1 MNPTARLW
9 SAVATLLLLAA
20 ILQVSGLTPLLRYSR
35 DAIAAG
41 ELWRLATGHLLH
53 LGPAHF
59 ALNAVGT
66 MLAAALVGPQLRPF
80 AWVWVWLA
88 CALSV
93 SGGLWWLQPE
103 VGWYVGMSGVLHGLI
118 VAGAVTG
125 LGDYRERLF
134 AAVVLVAI
142 AAKLGW
148 EQWSGA
154 IPGTTALAGGSVI
167 TEAHLYGAVG
177 GLLAGG
183 AILAIRSYRVAR
195 SRHGTSDDSGGL

>member
-1 MNPTARLW
+1 MSPAARLW
-9 SAVATLLLLAA
+9 SAVTALLLLSA

-41 ELWRLATGHLLH
+41 EIWRLITGHLLH
-53 LGPAHF
+53 LGAPHF
-59 ALNAVGT
+59 VLNAMGT
-66 MLAAALVGPQLRPF
+66 VLAAALVGAQLRPL
-80 AWVWVWLA
+80 AWAQVWLA

-93 SGGLWWLQPE
+93 SVGLWFLQPG
-103 VGWYVGMSGVLHGLI
+103 VGWYVGLSGVLHGLI

-134 AAVVLVAI
+134 AAAVLAAI

-154 IPGTTALAGGSVI
+154 MPGTAALAGGSVI

-177 GLLAGG
+177 GLLAG
-183 AILAIRSYRVAR
+183 LVVLV
-195 SRHGTSDDSGGL
+195 SRGLHGTRDRDQDGRNLK

>member
-1 MNPTARLW
+1 MSPTARLW
-9 SAVATLLLLAA
+9 SAVTALLLLAA
-20 ILQVSGLTPLLRYSR
+20 MLQVSGLTPLLRYSR

-41 ELWRLATGHLLH
+41 EIWRLITGHLLH
-53 LGPAHF
+53 LGAAHF

-66 MLAAALVGPQLRPF
+66 VLAAALVGAQLRPF
-80 AWVWVWLA
+80 AWGWVWLT

-93 SGGLWWLQPE
+93 SAGLWFLQPGI
-103 VGWYVGMSGVLHGLI
+103 GWYVGLSGVLHGLI

-134 AAVVLVAI
+134 AATVLAAI
-142 AAKLGW
+142 VAKLGW

-154 IPGTTALAGGSVI
+154 MPGTAALAGGSVV

-177 GLLAGG
+177 GLIAGLAV
-183 AILAIRSYRVAR
+183 LA
-195 SRHGTSDDSGGL
+195 SRGLQGTGDRDQDGRNLK

>member
-1 MNPTARLW
+1 MSPTARLW
-9 SAVATLLLLAA
+9 SAVAALLLLAA
-20 ILQVSGLTPLLRYSR
+20 VLQASGMAPMLRWSR

-41 ELWRLATGHLLH
+41 EVWRLITGHLLH

-66 MLAAALVGPQLRPF
+66 VLAAALVGPQLRPL

-88 CALSV
+88 CAVSV

-103 VGWYVGMSGVLHGLI
+103 LGWYVGLSGVLHGLI
-118 VAGAVTG
+118 VAGAVAG
-125 LGDYRERLF
+125 LGDYRERIF
-134 AAVVLVAI
+134 AGVVLAAI

-154 IPGTTALAGGSVI
+154 MPGTTALAGGSVV
-167 TEAHLYGAVG
+167 TEAHLYGAAG
-177 GLLAGG
+177 GLIAGIAVLATRW
-183 AILAIRSYRVAR
+183 LHDAR
-195 SRHGTSDDSGGL
+195 AHDRDGRDVK

>member
-1 MNPTARLW
+1 MSPTARLW
-9 SAVATLLLLAA
+9 SAVTALLLLAA
-20 ILQVSGLTPLLRYSR
+20 ILQISGLAPMLRYSR

-41 ELWRLATGHLLH
+41 ELWRLITAHLVH
-53 LGPAHF
+53 LGAAHF
-59 ALNAVGT
+59 ALNAMGT
-66 MLAAALVGPQLRPF
+66 VLAAALVGAQLRPL
-80 AWVWVWLA
+80 AWGWVWLA

-103 VGWYVGMSGVLHGLI
+103 IGWYVGMSGVLHGLI

-134 AAVVLVAI
+134 AAAVLVAI

-154 IPGTTALAGGSVI
+154 MPGTAALAGGSVI

-177 GLLAGG
+177 GLLAGSV
-183 AILAIRSYRVAR
+183 ILALHRLRPIRR
-195 SRHGTSDDSGGL
+195 

>member
-1 MNPTARLW
+1 MSPTARLW
-9 SAVATLLLLAA
+9 SAVTALLLLAA
-20 ILQVSGLTPLLRYSR
+20 ILQISGLAPMLRYSR

-41 ELWRLATGHLLH
+41 EIWRLITAHLVH
-53 LGPAHF
+53 LGAAHF
-59 ALNAVGT
+59 ALNAMGT
-66 MLAAALVGPQLRPF
+66 VLAAALVGAQLRPL
-80 AWVWVWLA
+80 AWGWVWLA

-103 VGWYVGMSGVLHGLI
+103 IGWYVGMSGVLHGLI

-134 AAVVLVAI
+134 AAAVLVAI

-154 IPGTTALAGGSVI
+154 MPGTAALAGGSVI

-177 GLLAGG
+177 GLLAGSV
-183 AILAIRSYRVAR
+183 ILALHRLRPIRR
-195 SRHGTSDDSGGL
+195 

>member
-1 MNPTARLW
+1 MSSTARLW
-9 SAVATLLLLAA
+9 SAVTALLLLAA
-20 ILQVSGLTPLLRYSR
+20 ILQVSGLAPMLRYSR

-41 ELWRLATGHLLH
+41 EIWRLITAHLMH
-53 LGPAHF
+53 LGAAHF
-59 ALNAVGT
+59 ALNAMGT
-66 MLAAALVGPQLRPF
+66 VLAAALVGAQLRPLAW
-80 AWVWVWLA
+80 AWVWLV

-93 SGGLWWLQPE
+93 SGGLWWLHPDI
-103 VGWYVGMSGVLHGLI
+103 GWYVGMSGVLHGLI

-134 AAVVLVAI
+134 AAAVLVAI

-154 IPGTTALAGGSVI
+154 MPGTAALAGGSVI

-177 GLLAGG
+177 GLVAGTALLAMQG
-183 AILAIRSYRVAR
+183 LRKIRR
-195 SRHGTSDDSGGL
+195 

>member
-1 MNPTARLW
+1 VSPTARLW
-9 SAVATLLLLAA
+9 SAVTALLLLAA
-20 ILQVSGLTPLLRYSR
+20 ILQISGLAPMLRYSR

-41 ELWRLATGHLLH
+41 ELWRLITAHLVH
-53 LGPAHF
+53 LGAAHF
-59 ALNAVGT
+59 ALNAMGT
-66 MLAAALVGPQLRPF
+66 VLAAALVGAQLRPL
-80 AWVWVWLA
+80 AWGWVWLA

-103 VGWYVGMSGVLHGLI
+103 IGWYVGMSGVLHGLI

-134 AAVVLVAI
+134 AAAVLVAI

-154 IPGTTALAGGSVI
+154 MPGTAALAGGSVI

-177 GLLAGG
+177 GLLAGSV
-183 AILAIRSYRVAR
+183 ILALHRLRPIRR
-195 SRHGTSDDSGGL
+195 

>member
-1 MNPTARLW
+1 VSPTARLW
-9 SAVATLLLLAA
+9 SAVTALLLLAA
-20 ILQVSGLTPLLRYSR
+20 ILQISGLAPMLRYSR

-41 ELWRLATGHLLH
+41 EIWRLITAHLVH
-53 LGPAHF
+53 LGAAHF
-59 ALNAVGT
+59 ALNAMGT
-66 MLAAALVGPQLRPF
+66 VLAAALVGAQLRPL
-80 AWVWVWLA
+80 AWGWVWLA

-103 VGWYVGMSGVLHGLI
+103 IGWYVGMSGVLHGLI

-134 AAVVLVAI
+134 AAAVLVAI

-154 IPGTTALAGGSVI
+154 MPGTAALAGGSVI

-177 GLLAGG
+177 GLLAGSV
-183 AILAIRSYRVAR
+183 ILALHRLRPIRR
-195 SRHGTSDDSGGL
+195 